1 MKFVITG
8 GGTGGH
14 LAIAAALQEVLVER
28 GHEAVFIGSTS
39 GQDRMWFEEH
49 SGFAHAYFLPT
60 TGVVNRKGWQ
70 KVTALWKVFAAF
82 LRARKLL
89 KQHKS
94 SAVISV
100 GGFSA
105 APASLAA
112 LSRGVPLFIHE
123 QNARVGRLNALLRP
137 FAKAFFS
144 SYEAESPVRA
154 YPVAEVLFK
163 KARVRKKIETVIF
176 LGGSQGAAYIN
187 DLALSA
193 APILKARNIAI
204 IHQCGERDFERVE
217 RAYETLGIEV
227 NLVAFTREL
236 PELLTQSDLAVTR
249 AGASTLWELCANGLP
264 ALYIPYPY
272 AAGDHQF
279 YNARFIVQQELGWCE
294 RQGEEVEPLL
304 TGILDEDM
312 QSRSRG
318 LMTLTERDGAAQIVK
333 MIENKIRER

>member
-14 LAIAAALQEVLVER
+14 LAIAAALQEALVER

-60 TGVVNRKGWQ
+60 TGVVNKKGWA
-70 KVTALWKVFAAF
+70 KITALWRVFSAF
-82 LRARKLL
+82 LNARKLL
-89 KQHKS
+89 KRHNS

-105 APASLAA
+105 APAALAA

-123 QNARVGRLNALLRP
+123 QNARVGRLNALLRS

-187 DLALSA
+187 DLALSV
-193 APILKARNIAI
+193 APVLKARDIAI
-204 IHQCGERDFERVE
+204 IHQCGERDFERVK
-217 RAYETLGIEV
+217 RAYEEQGIEA
-227 NLVAFTREL
+227 NLVAFTKEL
-236 PELLTQSDLAVTR
+236 PELLAQSDLAVSR

-264 ALYIPYPY
+264 ALFIPYPY
-272 AAGDHQF
+272 AADDHQ
-279 YNARFIVQQELGWCE
+279 YHNARFIVQQELGWCE
-294 RQGEEVEPLL
+294 RQGDDVEPLFMK
-304 TGILDEDM
+304 ILDEDM
-312 QSRSRG
+312 QNRSRG
-318 LMTLTERDGAAQIVK
+318 LMALTERDGAARIVK
-333 MIENKIRER
+333 TIENRIRER